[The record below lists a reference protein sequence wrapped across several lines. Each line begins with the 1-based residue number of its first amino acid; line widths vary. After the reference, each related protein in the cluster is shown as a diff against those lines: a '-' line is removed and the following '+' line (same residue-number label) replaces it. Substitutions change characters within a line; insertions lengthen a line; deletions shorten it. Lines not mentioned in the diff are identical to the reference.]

1 MFVRGRFCNF
11 VSLFRVGTCL
21 LIFRVEAK
29 LFFYCLVLV
38 IHSKMTNIVIGSF
51 LSRNEAYEIKH
62 YWSQKM
68 EGQRVTQ
75 PENKHYTPSGLKASH
90 TESGVRLYWI
100 ITKIKNIFIFPKIF
114 PAGFGTGQHWL
125 ILQSNRVIW
134 WDHDSVSAW
143 LLFIHSRERVCIPCF
158 TIDCK
163 SLLCF
168 PVLSVK
174 YFVMV
179 THRTK
184 GKASG
189 LGLFA
194 SPLQRIWLSPLDWF
208 IVLECSCRYSWIILK
223 KAENVQVI

>member
-75 PENKHYTPSGLKASH
+75 PENKHYTPSGIKASH
-90 TESGVRLYWI
+90 TELGVRLYWI

-114 PAGFGTGQHWL
+114 PAGFGTGQHRL

-143 LLFIHSRERVCIPCF
+143 LLFIHPRNE
-158 TIDCK
+158 
-163 SLLCF
+163 
-168 PVLSVK
+168 SV
-174 YFVMV
+174 F
-179 THRTK
+179 R
-184 GKASG
+184 A
-189 LGLFA
+189 
-194 SPLQRIWLSPLDWF
+194 LQL
-208 IVLECSCRYSWIILK
+208 IVNLYYVFLRCL
-223 KAENVQVI
+223 